1 MSHKPLLGEDM
12 ENITSDNSTNTEDQN
27 TQNDVCESIPTA
39 KVRLNSS
46 IENELQQHM
55 TNLQLV
61 RQTES
66 ANGINTEHD
75 ANMHE
80 SSTTRELH
88 EEADRLKLKRSS
100 TLLSNEEQVGSTVDK
115 KRIKLANDT
124 NHYEEEILDEKKDT
138 WNINV
143 IIPSEITENAQV
155 ILHFTYTGLFNEQQL
170 TI

>member
-12 ENITSDNSTNTEDQN
+12 EDITSDNSTNTEDQN
-27 TQNDVCESIPTA
+27 TQKDVSESIPTA

-80 SSTTRELH
+80 SDTTRELH

-100 TLLSNEEQVGSTVDK
+100 TLLSTEEQVGSTVDK